1 MGRAHEMPFGA
12 ALGADGGVTFRL
24 WAPAA
29 RRVDVRLTSDGHGVP
44 HTIPMIAREAGW
56 YTARVAGAA
65 VGTRYR
71 FVIDGESAVADPAS
85 RFQPEGVHG
94 PSEVVDPAG
103 FEWRDTAWRGR
114 PWHEAVLYELHV
126 GTFTRGGTFAAAAER
141 LDHLAGLGVTAV
153 ELMPLAE
160 FPGARGWG
168 YDGVLWFAPFHGYGR
183 PEDLKAFVRAAHERG
198 LMVLIDVVYNH
209 FGPEGNRLHRYAPQF
224 FSERRDTPWGP
235 AINFDGPDSRPVRDF
250 IIHNALYWIEE
261 FHADGLRLDAVHAIC
276 DDSRPDILTELA
288 ETVRRAVPERHVHLV
303 LENDHN
309 AARYLARDE
318 VGRPRWYDAQW
329 NDDFHHVVHVLTTV
343 ERSGHYADYAEAPC
357 RQLGRVLAEGFAQ
370 QGEFSAHRRRPRG
383 EPSAHLPPT
392 AFVAFLQNHDQIGN
406 RPMSERMGSLARPE
420 ALCAATAIVLLAP
433 SPPLLFMGEEWN
445 APEPFPFFC
454 DVGPDLADAVR
465 EGRRREFAH
474 FPGFADEGA
483 QARIPDPLAHATFES
498 ARLDWSRLS
507 DPAHASWL
515 ELHRA
520 LLAIRR
526 REIVPRLA
534 GLARTQAEWMLHDGK
549 VVEVR
554 WQLADGA
561 TLQLVACLGGE
572 PADGRAIALVGDVL
586 YATAP
591 ATRLEQLPPWFI
603 RCSLEAPRG
612 RG

>member
-1 MGRAHEMPFGA
+1 MRRAHEMPFGTT
-12 ALGADGGVTFRL
+12 LDGDGGLTFRL

-29 RRVDVRLTSDGHGVP
+29 RQVDVRLASDGHVVP
-44 HTIPMIAREAGW
+44 HMVPMIALEGGW
-56 YTARVAGAA
+56 YAVRVTGA
-65 VGTRYR
+65 VPGTRYQ
-71 FVIDGESAVADPAS
+71 FVIDGESAVPDPAS

-94 PSEVVDPAG
+94 PSEVVDPSG

-126 GTFTRGGTFAAAAER
+126 GTFTRDGTFAAAAER

-153 ELMPLAE
+153 ELMPLGE

-168 YDGVLWFAPFHGYGR
+168 YDGVLSFAPYHGYGR
-183 PEDLKAFVRAAHERG
+183 PEDLKAFVQAAHERG
-198 LMVLIDVVYNH
+198 LMVLVDVVYNH
-209 FGPEGNRLHRYAPQF
+209 FGPEGNHLHRYAPRF
-224 FSERRDTPWGP
+224 FSERHHTPWGP

-250 IIHNALYWIEE
+250 VIHNARYWIEE

-288 ETVRRAVPERHVHLV
+288 AAVRRAVPERHVHLV

-309 AARYLARDE
+309 AARYLERDE

-329 NDDFHHVVHVLTTV
+329 NDDIHHVLHVLTTG
-343 ERSGHYADYAEAPC
+343 EHGGYYADYAEAPR
-357 RQLGRVLAEGFAQ
+357 RQLGRVLGEGFAQ
-370 QGEFSAHRRRPRG
+370 QGEFSAHRGRPRG

-406 RPMSERMGSLARPE
+406 RPMGERIGSLASPE
-420 ALCAATAIVLLAP
+420 ALRAATAILLLAP

-445 APEPFPFFC
+445 APESFPFFC
-454 DVGPDLADAVR
+454 DFGPDLADAVR

-474 FPGFADEGA
+474 FPEFADEGA
-483 QARIPDPLAHATFES
+483 RARIPDPLARATFDS

-507 DPAHASWL
+507 DPPHAAWL
-515 ELHRA
+515 ELHRS

-526 REIVPRLA
+526 REIVPRLG
-534 GLARTQAEWMLHDGK
+534 GLARAHAEWTLHDGK

-554 WQLADGA
+554 WQLADRA
-561 TLQLVACLGGE
+561 TLQLVAWLGAE
-572 PADGRAIALVGDVL
+572 PVDGRAIALVGDVL

-591 ATRLEQLPPWFI
+591 AAPLQPLPPWFV
-603 RCSLEAPRG
+603 RWSLEAPRG
-612 RG
+612 SG

>member
-1 MGRAHEMPFGA
+1 MPFGA

-29 RRVDVRLTSDGHGVP
+29 HRVDVRLTSDGRVE
-44 HTIPMIAREAGW
+44 PMIALEDGW
-56 YTARVAGAA
+56 YAVRVAGAA
-65 VGTRYR
+65 AGARYE
-71 FVIDGESAVADPAS
+71 FVIDGESGVPDPAS

-94 PSEVVDPAG
+94 PSEVVDPTG
-103 FEWRDTAWRGR
+103 FEWRDADWRGR
-114 PWHEAVLYELHV
+114 PWHEVVLYELHV
-126 GTFTRGGTFAAAAER
+126 GTFTRGGTFAAAAR
-141 LDHLAGLGVTAV
+141 QLDHLAGLGVTAV

-235 AINFDGPDSRPVRDF
+235 AISFDGPDSRPVRDF

-261 FHADGLRLDAVHAIC
+261 FHADGLRLDAVHAIG
-276 DDSRPDILTELA
+276 DDSRPDILAELA

-318 VGRPRWYDAQW
+318 VGRPCWYDAQW
-329 NDDFHHVVHVLTTV
+329 NDDFHHVIHVLTTV

-549 VVEVR
+549 VVEAR

>member
-1 MGRAHEMPFGA
+1 MPFGA

-29 RRVDVRLTSDGHGVP
+29 HRVDVRLTSDRRVE
-44 HTIPMIAREAGW
+44 PMIALEDGW
-56 YTARVAGAA
+56 YAVRVAGATA
-65 VGTRYR
+65 GTRYE
-71 FVIDGESAVADPAS
+71 FVIDGESGVPDPAS

-103 FEWRDTAWRGR
+103 FEWRDADWRGR

-126 GTFTRGGTFAAAAER
+126 GTFTRGGTFAAAAR
-141 LDHLAGLGVTAV
+141 QLDHLAGLGVTAV

-168 YDGVLWFAPFHGYGR
+168 YDGVLSFAPFHGYGQ
-183 PEDLKAFVRAAHERG
+183 PDDLKVFVQAAHERG
-198 LMVLIDVVYNH
+198 LMVLVDVVYNH
-209 FGPEGNRLHRYAPQF
+209 FGPEGNHLHRYAPQF
-224 FSERRDTPWGP
+224 FSERHHTPWGA

-250 IIHNALYWIEE
+250 VIHNARYWIEE

-276 DDSRPDILTELA
+276 DDSHPDILTELA
-288 ETVRRAVPERHVHLV
+288 KAVRRAFPDRHVHLV

-309 AARYLARDE
+309 AARYLARDPA
-318 VGRPRWYDAQW
+318 GRPCSYDAQW
-329 NDDFHHVVHVLTTV
+329 NDDVHHVLHLLTTG
-343 ERSGHYADYAEAPC
+343 ERSGYYTDYAGAPR

-370 QGEFSAHRRRPRG
+370 QGEVSDHRGCPRG

-392 AFVAFLQNHDQIGN
+392 AFVSFLQNHDQIGN
-406 RPMSERMGSLARPE
+406 RPMGERIGALASPE
-420 ALCAATAIVLLAP
+420 ALRAATAIVLLAP

-454 DVGPDLADAVR
+454 DFGPDLADAVR

-474 FPGFADEGA
+474 FPEFADAGA
-483 QARIPDPLAHATFES
+483 QARIPDPLALTTFES

-507 DPAHASWL
+507 DPAHATWL
-515 ELHRA
+515 GLHRS

-526 REIVPRLA
+526 REIVPRLG
-534 GLARTQAEWMLHDGK
+534 GLARAQAERVLHDEK

-554 WQLADGA
+554 WRLADGA
-561 TLQLVACLGGE
+561 TLQLVAWLGAE
-572 PADGRAIALVGDVL
+572 LVDGRAIALVGDVL

-591 ATRLEQLPPWFI
+591 ATGLERLPPWFV

-612 RG
+612 TG